1 MTNMLN
7 RTRVFLLVHVFILA
21 LLFSMKFLGVTT
33 DVILLSVIALIAMES
48 IYMAVF
54 TKEATG
60 KACQGVKEM
69 AEEMAICKEA
79 ASETIKLQRALLYT
93 GHQIKNIQGDLDV
106 LKRKADYKLNGNGHH
121 RRTQPVVSH
130 V

>member
-7 RTRVFLLVHVFILA
+7 RTRIFLLVHALILA
-21 LLFSMKFLGVTT
+21 LLFSMKFLGVAT
-33 DVILLSVIALIAMES
+33 DVILVSVIALIAMES

-60 KACQGVKEM
+60 KACQGVKDM
-69 AEEMAICKEA
+69 AEEMATYREA

-106 LKRKADYKLNGNGHH
+106 LKRKAIYGSGGNNHH
-121 RRTQPVVSH
+121 KRLHQPISS
-130 V
+130 